1 MTALPRSSAHTP
13 QANTAQ
19 VGALAAPPLPAPER
33 TKHRLLELLK
43 RHGSQTVQ
51 DLAAGL
57 GVSVPGA
64 RRHLSDLQDQGLIEA
79 RTERPG
85 GRGRPQ
91 HVYVLTDRGE
101 AAFPKTYSTL
111 CVDVLRHVEG
121 LYGEG
126 AVLQVLDAR
135 SAELAG
141 RLQAE
146 LPASLPLEGRV
157 ERLAAWLTAAGFDAV
172 TEQGADGSWFIV
184 ERNCPN
190 LTVARQYP
198 QLCQSELNLFVG
210 VLGVPVTRETRI
222 ACGQGSCRYRI
233 GS

>member
-1 MTALPRSSAHTP
+1 MTAGPPLPTP
-13 QANTAQ
+13 H
-19 VGALAAPPLPAPER
+19 AAPPLPAPER

-43 RHGSQTVQ
+43 RHGPQTVQ
-51 DLAAGL
+51 DLAGHL

-64 RRHLSDLQDQGLIEA
+64 RRHLLDLQDQGLIEA

-91 HVYVLTDRGE
+91 HVFLLTDRGE
-101 AAFPKTYSTL
+101 AAFPKTYSLL
-111 CVDVLRHVEG
+111 CLDVLRHVQT
-121 LYGEG
+121 LFGEG
-126 AVLQVLDAR
+126 AALQVLDAR

-141 RLQAE
+141 QLAAE
-146 LPASLPLEGRV
+146 LPDNLAPEERV
-157 ERLAAWLTAAGFDAV
+157 RAFAAWLTGMGYDAV
-172 TEQGADGSWFIV
+172 TEQDEDGTWFIV

-198 QLCQSELNLFVG
+198 ELCRSELGLFVQ
-210 VLGVPVTRETRI
+210 VLGLPVTRETRI

>member
-1 MTALPRSSAHTP
+1 MTALPSPAP
-13 QANTAQ
+13 A
-19 VGALAAPPLPAPER
+19 AAPPPAPER

-43 RHGSQTVQ
+43 RGGPQTVQ
-51 DLAAGL
+51 DLAVGL

-64 RRHLSDLQDQGLIEA
+64 RRHLIDLQEQGLIEA

-91 HVYVLTDRGE
+91 HVFGLTDRGE

-111 CVDVLRHVEG
+111 CVDVLRHVQE
-121 LYGEG
+121 LFGEG

-135 SAELAG
+135 SAELAQ
-141 RLQAE
+141 RLRGD
-146 LPASLPLEGRV
+146 LPDTLPLEERV
-157 ERLAAWLTAAGFDAV
+157 RRLSEWLTGAGFDAV
-172 TEQGADGSWFIV
+172 VEPGEDGAWYVV

-198 QLCQSELNLFVG
+198 QLCRSELGMFVG

-233 GS
+233 GP

>member
-1 MTALPRSSAHTP
+1 MTALPTP
-13 QANTAQ
+13 PA
-19 VGALAAPPLPAPER
+19 GPPLPAPER

-43 RHGSQTVQ
+43 RNGPQTVQ
-51 DLAAGL
+51 DLAVGL

-64 RRHLSDLQDQGLIEA
+64 RRHLIDLQEQGLIEA

-91 HVYVLTDRGE
+91 HVFGLTERGE

-111 CVDVLRHVEG
+111 CVDVLRHVEE
-121 LYGEG
+121 LFGEG

-141 RLQAE
+141 RLQAD
-146 LPASLPLEGRV
+146 LPPTLPLGERV
-157 ERLAAWLTAAGFDAV
+157 ERLAEWLTGAGFDAV
-172 TEQGADGSWFIV
+172 MEPGEDGAWYVV

-198 QLCQSELNLFVG
+198 QLCRSELGMFVQA
-210 VLGVPVTRETRI
+210 LGVPVTRETRI
-222 ACGQGSCRYRI
+222 ACGQGACRYRI
-233 GS
+233 GP

>member
-1 MTALPRSSAHTP
+1 MTAAPL
-13 QANTAQ
+13 
-19 VGALAAPPLPAPER
+19 LAAPPLPVPER

-43 RHGSQTVQ
+43 RHGPQTVQ
-51 DLAAGL
+51 DLAAHL
-57 GVSVPGA
+57 GMSVPGA
-64 RRHLSDLQDQGLIEA
+64 RRHLGDLQEQGLIEA

-91 HVYVLTDRGE
+91 YVFLLTDRGE

-111 CVDVLRHVEG
+111 CVDVLRHLEA
-121 LYGEG
+121 LFGEG

-135 SAELAG
+135 SVELAG
-141 RLQAE
+141 RLQAD
-146 LPASLPLEGRV
+146 LPATLPLE
-157 ERLAAWLTAAGFDAV
+157 ERLRGLAAWLTEAGFDAV
-172 TEQGADGSWFIV
+172 VEGGEDGVWFIV

-198 QLCQSELNLFVG
+198 QLCRSELGLFVQ
-210 VLGVPVTRETRI
+210 VLGLPVTRETRI

-233 GS
+233 GP

>member
-1 MTALPRSSAHTP
+1 MTALPTTTLRAPAT
-13 QANTAQ
+13 
-19 VGALAAPPLPAPER
+19 PPLPAPER

-43 RHGSQTVQ
+43 RNGPQTVQ
-51 DLAAGL
+51 DLAVGL

-64 RRHLSDLQDQGLIEA
+64 RRHLIDLQEQGLIEA

-91 HVYVLTDRGE
+91 HVFLLTDRGE

-111 CVDVLRHVEG
+111 CVDVLRHVEE
-121 LYGEG
+121 LFGEG

-135 SAELAG
+135 SAELAQ
-141 RLQAE
+141 RLQTD
-146 LPASLPLEGRV
+146 LPITLPLEERV
-157 ERLAAWLTAAGFDAV
+157 RRLAEWLNGVGFDAV
-172 TEQGADGSWFIV
+172 VESGEGGVWYVV

-198 QLCQSELNLFVG
+198 QLCRSELGMFAQ
-210 VLGVPVTRETRI
+210 VLGLPVTRETRI

-233 GS
+233 GP

>member
-1 MTALPRSSAHTP
+1 MTALPSSAP
-13 QANTAQ
+13 
-19 VGALAAPPLPAPER
+19 GAPAASPPPAPER
-33 TKHRLLELLK
+33 TKNRLLELLK
-43 RHGSQTVQ
+43 RHGPQTVQ
-51 DLAAGL
+51 DLAVGL

-64 RRHLSDLQDQGLIEA
+64 RRHLIDLQEQGLIEA

-91 HVYVLTDRGE
+91 HVFGLTDRGE
-101 AAFPKTYSTL
+101 AAFPKTYSSL
-111 CVDVLRHVEG
+111 CVDVLRHVEE
-121 LYGEG
+121 LFGEG

-135 SAELAG
+135 SAELAQ

-146 LPASLPLEGRV
+146 LPASLPLEERV
-157 ERLAAWLTAAGFDAV
+157 RRLAEWQTGAGFDAV
-172 TEQGADGSWFIV
+172 VEPGEDGTWYIV

-198 QLCQSELNLFVG
+198 QLCRSELGMFVEA
-210 VLGVPVTRETRI
+210 LGAHVTRETRI

-233 GS
+233 GP